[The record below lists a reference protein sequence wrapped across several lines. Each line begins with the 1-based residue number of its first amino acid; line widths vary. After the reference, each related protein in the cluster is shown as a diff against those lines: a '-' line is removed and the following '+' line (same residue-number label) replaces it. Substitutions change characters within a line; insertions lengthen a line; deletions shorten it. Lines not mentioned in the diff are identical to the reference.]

1 MRIGYVATMRAFI
14 VGGAGFIG
22 SHLADKLVEQGP
34 VTLYDNLSIGKT
46 AFVAG
51 HLSSGAATLVEKDA
65 LDLPAL
71 TEAMAGHDVV
81 FHLAANP
88 EARWGLERTRL
99 DLEQGTIATY
109 NVLEAMRLSG
119 VGQLVFASSGTVYGD
134 TAEPCGENDLGHLP
148 VSLYGASKL
157 AGESMVS
164 AFAECF
170 GIKALIFRFGNVVGS
185 RGTHGAALDFLKK
198 LRDSRTYLEVL
209 GDGRQAKP
217 YLQVTDCVAGMLH
230 GLRHAGSSAQTTP
243 GGTLRD
249 PSEFEKA
256 LRAARDRVH
265 IFNLAPPDFTSVRR
279 IAELCVAASPYP
291 KAEIRYTG
299 GERGWP
305 GDVPQSRLKPDKLA
319 ALGFRVHYTSD
330 QAVEM
335 AVRSLVKEVF
345 G

>member
-1 MRIGYVATMRAFI
+1 MRSFI

-22 SHLADKLVEQGP
+22 SHLADRLVELGP

-46 AFVAG
+46 DFVAE
-51 HLSSGAATLVEKDA
+51 HLKTGAATLVNQDA
-65 LDLPAL
+65 LDLAAL
-71 TEAMAGHDVV
+71 TRAMAEHDVV

-109 NVLEAMRLSG
+109 NVLEAMRLAS
-119 VGQLVFASSGTVYGD
+119 VRHIVFASSGTVYGD
-134 TAEPCGENDLGHLP
+134 TPEPCSETDLGHLP
-148 VSLYGASKL
+148 ISLYGASKF
-157 AGESMVS
+157 AGEALVS
-164 AFAECF
+164 AYAECF
-170 GIKALIFRFGNVVGS
+170 GIKGWIFRFGNVVGP

-198 LRDSRTYLEVL
+198 LREAKTYLEVL
-209 GDGRQAKP
+209 GDGRQSKP
-217 YLQVTDCVAGMLH
+217 YLFVTDCVSGILH
-230 GLRHAGSSAQTTP
+230 GYRHAAYASQTTP

-249 PSEFEKA
+249 PAEFEKA
-256 LRAARDRVH
+256 LRSAHARVH
-265 IFNLAPPDFTSVRR
+265 IFNLAPPDATSVSR

-291 KAEIRYTG
+291 KAEIRFTG

-319 ALGFRVHYTSD
+319 ALGFRVRYTSD
-330 QAVEM
+330 QAVEL
-335 AVRSLVKEVF
+335 AIRALAKEVF

>member
-1 MRIGYVATMRAFI
+1 MRSFI

-22 SHLADKLVEQGP
+22 SHLADRLVGEGP

-46 AFVAG
+46 DFVAE
-51 HLSSGAATLVEKDA
+51 HLESGAAVLVEKDA
-65 LDLPAL
+65 LDLAAL

-81 FHLAANP
+81 FHMAANP

-109 NVLEAMRLSG
+109 NVLEAMKRTG
-119 VGQLVFASSGTVYGD
+119 VAKIVFASSGTVYGD
-134 TAEPCGENDLGHLP
+134 TPDPCGENDLGSLP
-148 VSLYGASKL
+148 ISLYGASKL
-157 AGESMVS
+157 AGEALVS
-164 AFAECF
+164 AYAECF
-170 GIKALIFRFGNVVGS
+170 GSKGWIFRFGNVVGP

-198 LRDSRTYLEVL
+198 LREAPTYLEVL

-217 YLQVTDCVAGMLH
+217 YLHVSDCVSGMLH
-230 GLRHAGSSAQTTP
+230 GYRHAASASQTTP

-256 LRAARDRVH
+256 LRSAQASVH
-265 IFNLAPPDFTSVRR
+265 VFNLAPPDTTSVSR
-279 IAELCVAASPYP
+279 IAALCVAASPYP

-319 ALGFRVHYTSD
+319 ALGFRVRHTSD

-335 AVRSLVKEVF
+335 AVLSLAKEVF

>member
-1 MRIGYVATMRAFI
+1 MSPGMRAFI

-22 SHLADKLVEQGP
+22 SHLTDKLVEQGP
-34 VTLYDNLSIGKT
+34 VTIYDNLTIGKPE
-46 AFVAG
+46 FVGA
-51 HLSSGAATLVEKDA
+51 HLASGAATLVNKDA

-71 TEAMAGHDVV
+71 TEAMGGHDVV

-109 NVLEAMRLSG
+109 NVLEAMRLTG
-119 VGQLVFASSGTVYGD
+119 VKQIVFSSSGTVYGD
-134 TAEPCGENDLGHLP
+134 TAEPCGELDLGRLP
-148 VSLYGASKL
+148 ISLYGASKF
-157 AGESMVS
+157 AGEALIS
-164 AFAECF
+164 AYAECF
-170 GIKALIFRFGNVVGS
+170 GIRGWIFRFGNVVGP

-198 LRDSRTYLEVL
+198 LRDAKTYLEVL

-217 YLQVTDCVAGMLH
+217 YLHVTDCVAGILY
-230 GLRHAGSSAQTTP
+230 GLRNSGASGHSMTP
-243 GGTLRD
+243 GGTLRN
-249 PSEFEKA
+249 PSDLA
-256 LRAARDRVH
+256 AATTARARVE
-265 IFNLAPPDFTSVRR
+265 IFNLSPPDFTSVRR

-299 GERGWP
+299 GDRGWP

-319 ALGFRVHYTSD
+319 AIGFRVRYTSD
-330 QAVEM
+330 EAVGM
-335 AVRSLVKEVF
+335 AVDALAKEVF